1 VSSLACDGV
10 EDLDPKDVVRRG
22 YDAVSVRYDSWSGGE
37 GKYDRW
43 LAEIAERIPAAAAVL
58 DLGCGSGLPVARNLT
73 AAGCHVTGVDISEV
87 QVRRARELVPE
98 AEFLQADICAVAFEP
113 DTFDAVVSFF
123 ALIHLP
129 LEDQPRVLS
138 RIADWLRPGGLLVAT
153 TGYSAWTGYEEN
165 WLDGGAP
172 MWWSHADAATY
183 RSWIAQ
189 AGLVVE
195 REEFVPEGDGGH
207 ALFWASRPGS
217 HVDDGRS

>member
-37 GKYDRW
+37 SKYGRW
-43 LAEIAERIPAAAAVL
+43 LAEIAARMPAAAAVL
-58 DLGCGSGLPVARNLT
+58 DLGCGSGLPVARHLT
-73 AAGCHVTGVDISEV
+73 GAGCHVTGVDISEV
-87 QVRRARELVPE
+87 QVRRARELVPA
-98 AEFLQADICAVAFEP
+98 AEFRQADIGAVAFEP
-113 DTFDAVVSFF
+113 ETFDAVVSFF

-153 TGYSAWTGYEEN
+153 TGYWAWTGYEEN

-183 RSWIAQ
+183 RSWIAE

-195 REEFVPEGDGGH
+195 REEFVPESDGGH
-207 ALFWASRPGS
+207 ALFWASRPGTPAA
-217 HVDDGRS
+217 R